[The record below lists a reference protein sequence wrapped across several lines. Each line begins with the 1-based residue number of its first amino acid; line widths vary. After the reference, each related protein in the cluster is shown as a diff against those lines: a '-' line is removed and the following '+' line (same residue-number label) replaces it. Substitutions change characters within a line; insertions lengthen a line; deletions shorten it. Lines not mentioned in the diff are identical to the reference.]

1 MSGVLRALVGA
12 IATVQTRAGF
22 STLDPATKSA
32 SITLGGGNLQATG
45 GNSSAGAA
53 ITTTSKSSGKWYL
66 EWTYPTIAGFLQGS
80 VFGGITGA
88 GFSTSG
94 TLGNAADSVGV
105 NDSGAVFMNSSFVLS
120 DGGGQRGL
128 NDVTGIAI
136 DIGSQL
142 IWFKRLTGGSFN
154 WNNSG
159 SADPVAEVG
168 GISFA
173 AITGP
178 YFAGIGFA
186 HTANTIGPFT
196 LNVGATTFTG
206 STPSGYSP
214 WG

>member
-22 STLDPATKSA
+22 STLDPATKGA
-32 SITLGGGNLQATG
+32 NVTLGGSNLQASG
-45 GNSSAGAA
+45 ENSGAGAA
-53 ITTTSKSSGKWYL
+53 ITTTSKSSGKWYF
-66 EWTYPTIAGFLQGS
+66 EWTYPTIAGFLDGNAF
-80 VFGGITGA
+80 VGITGA
-88 GFSTSG
+88 GFSTG
-94 TLGNAADSVGV
+94 GALGDAADSIGV
-105 NDSGAVFMNSSFVLS
+105 ADGGSIYMNGSFQQT

-128 NDVTGIAI
+128 GDVTGVAL
-136 DIGSQL
+136 DVGSQL

-173 AITGP
+173 AVTGP
-178 YFAGIGFA
+178 YFAGIGFL
-186 HTANTIGPFT
+186 HTANLVGPFT
-196 LNVGATTFTG
+196 INVGATTFTG